1 MCTNFL
7 LCLGIYTDGHVDG
20 TYRRLELVPE
30 QSPHASV
37 CIIKGLC
44 KAHLKA
50 ATMPESL
57 SAAQVCTVFAQL
69 TVNGKWE
76 GPHVFV
82 VRIRDDQG
90 NLNKGVRIRDN
101 GPKMGLNGVDNG
113 QIWFEHVRI
122 PRDALLNRFA
132 DVSADGTYSSPF
144 PTVGQR
150 FGVTVGGLTT
160 GGLRMLLRRHGNLCC
175 SWSSSP
181 RSGANCCYNGLK
193 QLL

>member
-1 MCTNFL
+1 M
-7 LCLGIYTDGHVDG
+7 LCAKGICSCFIIVDDPAGVHHV
-20 TYRRLELVPE
+20 RLAVDILF
-30 QSPHASV
+30 
-37 CIIKGLC
+37 CL
-44 KAHLKA
+44 
-50 ATMPESL
+50 
-57 SAAQVCTVFAQL
+57 QVCTVFAQL

-90 NLNKGVRIRDN
+90 KLTHGVRIRDN

-132 DVSADGTYSSPF
+132 DVAEDGTYSSPF

-160 GGLRMLLRRHGNLCC
+160 GEESSMTSDCC
-175 SWSSSP
+175 CLNINEQQLMRVP
-181 RSGANCCYNGLK
+181 SGPH
-193 QLL
+193 QLLGDWQCCRLRPLICLMTFVQPSLECSDSVTSS